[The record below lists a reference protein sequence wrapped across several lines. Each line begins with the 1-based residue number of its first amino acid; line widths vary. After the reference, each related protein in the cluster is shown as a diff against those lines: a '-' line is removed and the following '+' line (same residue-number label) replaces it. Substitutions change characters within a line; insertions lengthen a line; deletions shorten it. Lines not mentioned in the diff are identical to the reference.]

1 MGVRLNPVRLRHELA
16 ARGLQSV
23 DVARLTG
30 LSAATLSAAMQGRPI
45 SPRTLR
51 KIALT
56 LALEPILPGGEELL
70 DLAS

>member
-16 ARGLQSV
+16 VRGLQSV
-23 DVARLTG
+23 DIARLTG
-30 LSAATLSAAMQGRPI
+30 LSAATVSAAMQGRSI

-51 KIALT
+51 KIAFT
-56 LALEPILPGGEELL
+56 LAREPILPGGEELL